1 MANYY
6 CKTENG
12 PFPPKF
18 KHNDINNAVI
28 EAKRLSTEHKT
39 DVEILK
45 IVGKVSWKDIPVT
58 TRKQV
63 IEMENGYTIDDDL
76 PF

>member
-6 CKTENG
+6 CKTDKGE
-12 PFPPKF
+12 FSPKF
-18 KHNDINNAVI
+18 KHTDIIAAVT
-28 EAKRLSTEHKT
+28 EAKRLSAEYKT

-63 IEMENGYTIDDDL
+63 VEMEKGYTIEDDL